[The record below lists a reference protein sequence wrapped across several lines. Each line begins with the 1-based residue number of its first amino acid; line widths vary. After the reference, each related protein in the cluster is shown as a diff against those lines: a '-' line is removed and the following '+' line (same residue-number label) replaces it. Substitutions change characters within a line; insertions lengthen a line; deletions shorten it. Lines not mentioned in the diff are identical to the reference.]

1 MIYTFL
7 ACHQWFQQASFDH
20 WYFTLSFLEF
30 IVTFV
35 EAVILILKHAT
46 LLLSSINSKAALT
59 QAELDY
65 QASNIDPKIQEYLK
79 VLSSEDVGQFAGF
92 IKANEIGV
100 FILPFVTTI
109 SYQTFSIISVFSE
122 SRGINS

>member
-1 MIYTFL
+1 L
-7 ACHQWFQQASFDH
+7 EDLNDH
-20 WYFTLSFLEF
+20 AEYIMSLPAIQDL
-30 IVTFV
+30 VTNGFSKHHLII
-35 EAVILILKHAT
+35 AVILILKHAT

-92 IKANEIGV
+92 IKANEIV
-100 FILPFVTTI
+100 
-109 SYQTFSIISVFSE
+109 SSQSSVKAE
-122 SRGINS
+122 A